1 MTQAMIAL
9 LAHAGPHE
17 PTTEGLFHA
26 LTESDHVLAGAG
38 LLLVALTAVSVYR
51 RVKARLSAS
60 RAGRES

>member
-17 PTTEGLFHA
+17 PTTGGLLHA
-26 LTESDHVLAGAG
+26 LTEPDHVLAGAG
-38 LLLVALTAVSVYR
+38 LLLVALAAVSVYR
-51 RVKARLSAS
+51 HVKSRGAAS